1 MILIYI
7 HMNIS
12 LQKTFVNSFFALLTI
27 ISFTAKG
34 QGLTSLNGTV
44 KTSDGKPAE
53 FVTVWIAPLGQKTMT
68 NEKGDFRFNRLPAGT
83 YKVTVAPIGLQPQE
97 KEVTLTA
104 GQSTSLNFALSES
117 SRELEEVHIQ
127 VSKSKKLA
135 SKKTEYVAR
144 MPLENLENPQVY
156 SVVNKELM
164 KEQVAIDI
172 KSAIVNTPGAVTY
185 NYPAG
190 GVGIGFRGFMSSPNA
205 RNGMETT
212 ATRSSIDISNV
223 ERIEIL
229 KGPSGTLFGAS
240 VSSFGGVVNLVT
252 KKPFDTTGVEL
263 SYTGGSYNLNRIT
276 ADVNTPLN
284 KDKSVLFRVNVAVNK
299 EASFLSYGFNN
310 TYTIAPS
317 LTYKSS
323 DKLTFNFDAELFNA
337 NSTRRTYNTYETNRG
352 VPAPGVNN
360 PGDVLLD
367 YKTSMFHD
375 DNDGKTSASK
385 VFAQA
390 EYEISENWKSTTLFS
405 FVGEDVDRS
414 YQSYANWLSP
424 TRVIRQVGLWGPI
437 SNNYTNLQENI
448 NGQFSTGGIK
458 HKFLAGLNYRFYD
471 GSRRAGGNV
480 VTIDTVADVTKTF
493 APIRRKAVD
502 AKMPLYTSAIADQE
516 TISAYVSDVVSVT
529 DRLSAMLSLRLD
541 RFERRKVGNTDGF
554 KQTSL
559 SPKLGLVYQVIKD
572 QVSFFGNYMNGFQ
585 NLAPANQP
593 DGSVLVLDPVYA
605 VQYEGGVKAELFD
618 KKLSATA
625 SYYNITIDNAV
636 RTESGVTFQDGT
648 QKSKGLDL
656 EVIGNPIAG
665 LSIVAGYAYND
676 NRISKTSPLTIE
688 GVIVDINGNKAAA
701 SPENVLN
708 FWASYT
714 LQNNLKGLG
723 FGFGANYVDENFFST
738 RNTFYMPSYTV
749 YHATLF
755 YDQSKWRVGLKV
767 NNITDERYWD
777 IGGNSQTP
785 RNAMAS
791 LSFKF

>member
-1 MILIYI
+1 
-7 HMNIS
+7 MNTS
-12 LQKTFVNSFFALLTI
+12 LQKTLLNTFFALLTL
-27 ISFTAKG
+27 ISFIAKG
-34 QGLTSLNGTV
+34 QNLASLNGTV

-53 FVTVWIAPLGQKTMT
+53 FVTVLITPLNRKAMT

-97 KEVTLTA
+97 KEVTLTT
-104 GQSTSLNFALSES
+104 GQSTSLAFELPES
-117 SRELEEVHIQ
+117 SKDLEEVHILA
-127 VSKSKKLA
+127 SKSKKLA

-156 SVVNKELM
+156 SVVSKELM

-172 KSAIVNTPGAVTY
+172 KSAVLNTPGAVAY

-190 GVGIGFRGFMSSPNA
+190 GVGIAFRGFMSSPNA

-212 ATRSSIDISNV
+212 ATRSSLDLSNV
-223 ERIEIL
+223 ERIEVL

-263 SYTGGSYNLNRIT
+263 SYTGGSYNLNRLA

-337 NSTRRTYNTYETNRG
+337 NSTRRTYNTYKLNTGPTN
-352 VPAPGVNN
+352 PAE
-360 PGDVLLD
+360 LQLD

-390 EYEISENWKSTTLFS
+390 EYEISDNWKSTTLFS

-414 YQSYANWLSP
+414 YQSYAEWLSP
-424 TRVIRQVGLWGPI
+424 VKMVRQVGLWGPI
-437 SNNYTNLQENI
+437 SNNYTNIQENI

-458 HKFLAGLNYRFYD
+458 HKFLAGVTYRFYD

-480 VTIDTVADVTKTF
+480 VTLDTLADVTKTF

-516 TISAYVSDVVSVT
+516 TISAYASDVVSVT

-541 RFERRKVGNTDGF
+541 RFERRKVGNTAGF

-572 QVSFFGNYMNGFQ
+572 QVSLFGNYMNGFQ
-585 NLAPANQP
+585 NLAPVNQP

-605 VQYEGGVKAELFD
+605 VQYEGGVKAELID

-625 SYYNITIDNAV
+625 SYYNIEIDNAT
-636 RTESGVTFQDGT
+636 RTEANFTFQDGK
-648 QKSKGLDL
+648 QRSKGIDL
-656 EVIGNPIAG
+656 ELIGNPVAG

-676 NRISKTSPLTIE
+676 NRIVKSSNPAIE
-688 GVIVDINGNKAAA
+688 GNKATA
-701 SPENVLN
+701 SPESVAN

-723 FGFGANYVDENFFST
+723 LGFGANYADKNFFT
-738 RNTFYMPSYTV
+738 ADNKVFIPSYTV
-749 YHATLF
+749 YNATLF
-755 YDQSKWRVGLKV
+755 YDQSKWRAGLKL
-767 NNITDERYWD
+767 NNISNEKYWD
-777 IGGNSQTP
+777 IGGNAQTP
-785 RNAMAS
+785 RSAMAS
-791 LSFKF
+791 LSFRF